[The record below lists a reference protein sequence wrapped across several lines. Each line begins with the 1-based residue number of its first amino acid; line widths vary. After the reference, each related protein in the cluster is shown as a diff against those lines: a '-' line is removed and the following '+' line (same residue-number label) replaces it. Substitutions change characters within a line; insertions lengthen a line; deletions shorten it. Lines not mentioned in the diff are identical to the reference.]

1 MVMNTGV
8 MAYVQELLLT
18 LPFVYAVAVVFLAA
32 CAIGGACVMIGVAVR
47 AAPEAM
53 RDLRAWR
60 AIRKALI
67 N

>member
-1 MVMNTGV
+1 MNTGA
-8 MAYVQELLLT
+8 MAYVQQFLLA
-18 LPFVYAVAVVFLAA
+18 LPFLYAVGLVFLSA

-47 AAPEAM
+47 AAPEMM

-60 AIRKALI
+60 AVRKALI

>member
-1 MVMNTGV
+1 MNTGA
-8 MAYVQELLLT
+8 MAYVQEFLLA
-18 LPFVYAVAVVFLAA
+18 LPFLYAVGVVFLAA
-32 CAIGGACVMIGVAVR
+32 CAVGGACVMIGVAVR
-47 AAPEAM
+47 AAPEAL